1 MKRVFFILLLCAM
14 VFCFA
19 GGAYGNVT
27 ETQWDCNYD
36 VYVATVDGGVNLRE
50 APSTDASILCL
61 IPDFKLLHITKE
73 SSAGNGWGYCSYNG
87 MSGWVA
93 LSQVT
98 KSSPITQTS
107 YIVYVSA
114 GDGVNLRS
122 GPYTSY
128 SLIENIPYG
137 TELEVDATYNGWGEV
152 FYQGNFGWIALSQ
165 VTTEELQIEETVKEE
180 PVPIAEEPTDNEPVV
195 NSSPD
200 NGNNAKQDNNGNF
213 MTILLIGFIILVVL
227 VAVALIFGI
236 IIKRK

>member
-1 MKRVFFILLLCAM
+1 MKRTFFVLLLCAF
-14 VFCFA
+14 VFCL
-19 GGAYGNVT
+19 GGGVYGNVA
-27 ETQWDCNYD
+27 ETQWDCDYN

-61 IPDFKLLHITKE
+61 IPDFKVLHITME

-98 KSSPITQTS
+98 KDFPITQTS
-107 YIVYVSA
+107 YLVYVSA

-152 FYQGNFGWIALSQ
+152 GYQGNYGWIALSQ
-165 VTTEELQIEETVKEE
+165 VTAGEFPTEEIVKEE
-180 PVPIAEEPTDNEPVV
+180 PVPIVEEPEDNESVV

-200 NGNNAKQDNNGNF
+200 YGNNAEHGDNGSF

-227 VAVALIFGI
+227 IAVALIFGI